1 MFTVVKRYKN
11 LRDGAFTKDLQ
22 TLVSKS
28 HGLFPSLWALE
39 TKKLQLFSARVDVKN
54 RPLGLSPGAARTDL
68 IRGSVAR
75 LPGGCHLG
83 IFQRVLKDKANQE
96 EFPTGRVH
104 LDLGINSF
112 LFFSPF

>member
-1 MFTVVKRYKN
+1 MI
-11 LRDGAFTKDLQ
+11 
-22 TLVSKS
+22 
-28 HGLFPSLWALE
+28 
-39 TKKLQLFSARVDVKN
+39 

-83 IFQRVLKDKANQE
+83 IFQSVLEDKTNQE

-112 LFFSPF
+112 LFFRPF